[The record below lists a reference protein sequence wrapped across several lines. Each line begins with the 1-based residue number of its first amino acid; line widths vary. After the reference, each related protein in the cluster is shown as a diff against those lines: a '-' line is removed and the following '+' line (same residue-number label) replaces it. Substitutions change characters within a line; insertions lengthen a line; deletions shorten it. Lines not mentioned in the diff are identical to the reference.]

1 MISKNNLKKK
11 TRTAIIGFYPVYPA
25 KSGSAVVSYSFFKCY
40 PGEKKLFQILDYKL
54 NINKKNISSDVILFK
69 HPFFKLLI
77 LPILII
83 KIFNYLKNSPKP
95 ILIIEGASWIGFSYI
110 VFLAIKLLIPRVV
123 RVYRGQ
129 SIEYEIRKKNSGF
142 FIANLTKYLEN
153 IIVNSIDVF
162 TAVSE
167 LEKKKILKYYK
178 KKVNIFPNAVLLDK
192 IDKKSKKRFP
202 TKFVLYAGSYDYPP
216 NKEAIDFLI
225 KKIMPKIVKN
235 DKRIKL
241 VLTGGPK
248 VYQNIK
254 FVINLGVV
262 QKKILIELYKS
273 CICLP
278 VPIFE
283 AYGSRIKIIE
293 ALMLGTVVL
302 STTKGIEGLEYNKKS
317 STPIVTNY
325 ISEFPKMVLKIL
337 KNKSFK
343 QNAKKDKKIYL
354 KRYGMQNQTEIFY
367 SKLLDEVI

>member
-129 SIEYEIRKKNSGF
+129 SIEYEIRKKNSSF

-162 TAVSE
+162 TTVSE

-216 NKEAIDFLI
+216 NKEAIDLLI
-225 KKIMPKIVKN
+225 KKIMPRIVKN

>member
-1 MISKNNLKKK
+1 M
-11 TRTAIIGFYPVYPA
+11 
-25 KSGSAVVSYSFFKCY
+25 
-40 PGEKKLFQILDYKL
+40 
-54 NINKKNISSDVILFK
+54 
-69 HPFFKLLI
+69 
-77 LPILII
+77 
-83 KIFNYLKNSPKP
+83 
-95 ILIIEGASWIGFSYI
+95 
-110 VFLAIKLLIPRVV
+110 PR
-123 RVYRGQ
+123 
-129 SIEYEIRKKNSGF
+129 
-142 FIANLTKYLEN
+142 
-153 IIVNSIDVF
+153 
-162 TAVSE
+162 
-167 LEKKKILKYYK
+167 
-178 KKVNIFPNAVLLDK
+178 
-192 IDKKSKKRFP
+192 
-202 TKFVLYAGSYDYPP
+202 
-216 NKEAIDFLI
+216 
-225 KKIMPKIVKN
+225 IVKN

-317 STPIVTNY
+317 STPIVTNS

-354 KRYGMQNQTEIFY
+354 KKIWYAKSNRNF
-367 SKLLDEVI
+367 LLKIIR

>member
-1 MISKNNLKKK
+1 MISKKKLRTK
-11 TRTAIIGFYPVYPA
+11 NKTAIIGFYPIYPA

-40 PGEKKLFQILDYKL
+40 PGKKKLFQILDYKIK
-54 NINKKNISSDVILFK
+54 INKKNISSEVILFK

-77 LPILII
+77 LPFLII
-83 KIFNYLKNSPKP
+83 KIFNYLKNSTKP

-110 VFLAIKLLIPRVV
+110 VFLFVKLLIPRVI

-142 FIANLTKYLEN
+142 IIASLTKYIEN
-153 IIVNSIDVF
+153 KIVNSIEVF
-162 TAVSE
+162 TAVSRV
-167 LEKKKILKYYK
+167 EKKKILKYYN
-178 KKVNIFPNAVLLDK
+178 KKVNIFPNAVLLDE
-192 IDKKSKKRFP
+192 IKKTSKKKFP
-202 TKFVLYAGSYDYPP
+202 AKFVLYAGSYEYPP
-216 NKEAIDFLI
+216 NKEAIDILI
-225 KKIMPKIVKN
+225 KKIMPRVIKN
-235 DKRIKL
+235 DNRIKL
-241 VLTGGPK
+241 ILTGGPK
-248 VYQNIK
+248 VYQNKK

-262 QKKILIELYKS
+262 QKKTLIELYKS

-302 STTKGIEGLEYNKKS
+302 STTKGIEGLEYNRKS

-343 QNAKKDKKIYL
+343 QNAEKDKKIYF
-354 KRYGMQNQTEIFY
+354 KRYSMQNQTEIFY

>member
-1 MISKNNLKKK
+1 M
-11 TRTAIIGFYPVYPA
+11 
-25 KSGSAVVSYSFFKCY
+25 
-40 PGEKKLFQILDYKL
+40 
-54 NINKKNISSDVILFK
+54 
-69 HPFFKLLI
+69 
-77 LPILII
+77 
-83 KIFNYLKNSPKP
+83 
-95 ILIIEGASWIGFSYI
+95 
-110 VFLAIKLLIPRVV
+110 PR
-123 RVYRGQ
+123 
-129 SIEYEIRKKNSGF
+129 
-142 FIANLTKYLEN
+142 
-153 IIVNSIDVF
+153 
-162 TAVSE
+162 
-167 LEKKKILKYYK
+167 
-178 KKVNIFPNAVLLDK
+178 
-192 IDKKSKKRFP
+192 
-202 TKFVLYAGSYDYPP
+202 
-216 NKEAIDFLI
+216 
-225 KKIMPKIVKN
+225 IVKN